1 MDLFSKKE
9 KNWRIIKLCLIEF
22 DLFGSWNLG
31 DKVELQI
38 TRTDVTRQ
46 A

>member
-1 MDLFSKKE
+1 M
-9 KNWRIIKLCLIEF
+9 KLCLIEF

-38 TRTDVTRQ
+38 TEKDITRL